1 MGSCIGADSLASIVA
16 TANKDNRKRM
26 LRKVRV
32 SGDVGRADAAL
43 VRRSM
48 RDWYRQGLGRGLLD
62 LEQAELDGVLPNLF
76 GYYLIQIGC
85 LVNADLLGASRVRYR
100 VVVDELPL
108 SATETAGHA
117 HGSCI
122 RANAEYLPV
131 QRDSVDVVLLPHTLE
146 FAADPHGVL
155 REVERVLVPEGHVVI
170 LGFNPWS
177 MWGVRRLLTPR
188 RARLAPPWCGEFR
201 SQLRIKDWLALLGFD
216 VVVSHRYFFR
226 PPITHTGV
234 MRRLEFAE
242 RVGRRWWPILGG
254 AYMLVAKK
262 RVATLTPIKPRWRPR
277 RSLIRA
283 DAVKPT
289 TFSSRKRA

>member
-1 MGSCIGADSLASIVA
+1 MGFASFAENV
-16 TANKDNRKRM
+16 NEDNRKRM

-32 SGDVGRADAAL
+32 SRDAGRADAAL

-62 LEQAELDGVLPNLF
+62 LEQAELDGILPNLF
-76 GYYLIQIGC
+76 GYYLVQIGC
-85 LVNADLLGASRVRYR
+85 LVDANLLGASRIRHR
-100 VVVDELPL
+100 VFVDELPL
-108 SATETAGHA
+108 STVEAAGDA

-155 REVERVLVPEGHVVI
+155 REVERVLVPEGHVIV
-170 LGFNPWS
+170 LGINPWS
-177 MWGVRRLLTPR
+177 MWGLRRLLTPH
-188 RARLAPPWCGEFR
+188 RARFAPPWCGEFR
-201 SQLRIKDWLALLGFD
+201 GQLRIKDWLALLGFD
-216 VVVSHRYFFR
+216 VVVSRRYFFR
-226 PPITHTGV
+226 PPIMHTGI
-234 MRRLEFAE
+234 MRRLEFVE

-277 RSLIRA
+277 RSLIPA

-289 TFSSRKRA
+289 TFTSGKRA

>member
-1 MGSCIGADSLASIVA
+1 
-16 TANKDNRKRM
+16 M

-32 SGDVGRADAAL
+32 SRDRGGAGAVRA
-43 VRRSM
+43 RRAM
-48 RDWYRQGLGRGLLD
+48 REWYREGLGRGLLD
-62 LEQAELDGVLPNLF
+62 LEQAELDNVLPNLF
-76 GYYLIQIGC
+76 GYYLVQIGC
-85 LVNADLLGASRVRYR
+85 PVGADLLAASRVRHR
-100 VVVDELPL
+100 VIVDELPV
-108 SATETAGHA
+108 SVAEAAGDVR
-117 HGSCI
+117 GSCI

-146 FAADPHGVL
+146 FATDPHGVL

-216 VVVSHRYFFR
+216 VVVSRRYFFR
-226 PPITHTGV
+226 PPITHMGI
-234 MRRLEFAE
+234 MRRLEFVE
-242 RVGRRWWPILGG
+242 RVGCRWWPILGG

-289 TFSSRKRA
+289 TFNSRKRA